1 MPVRACGSGVGN
13 QHRRRRP
20 RAARFRAKAAALR
33 LRGGGRAG
41 RLASDVVLAGPA
53 IWARVHRPAQHVR
66 SGEDGSLSSKDRR
79 ELTELRQ
86 ENRRLREDLEV
97 LMRAAAILATVTR

>member
-1 MPVRACGSGVGN
+1 MASE
-13 QHRRRRP
+13 
-20 RAARFRAKAAALR
+20 LI
-33 LRGGGRAG
+33 LAG
-41 RLASDVVLAGPA
+41 RA
-53 IWARVHRPAQHVR
+53 IWARAHRPGQHIGG
-66 SGEDGSLSSKDRR
+66 GEDGSLSSQDRR